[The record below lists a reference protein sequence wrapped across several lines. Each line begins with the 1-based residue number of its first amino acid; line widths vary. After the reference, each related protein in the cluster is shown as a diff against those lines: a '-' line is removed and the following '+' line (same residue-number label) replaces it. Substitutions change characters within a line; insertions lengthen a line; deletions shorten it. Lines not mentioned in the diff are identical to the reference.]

1 MLQLTPQGW
10 LGWNFDVLA
19 DGNKIAEI
27 KTSTLPESGT
37 LSLDGASYRACREGM
52 FSGDFFLE
60 SDGQT
65 IARAQKPS
73 AFLSSFNI
81 THIDRNY
88 TLKKESFFGRSFIL
102 LEGDREA
109 GSIRPEG
116 ILTRKATVSLPEEM
130 PKPVQLFVIWL
141 AILLWRRESDSSA
154 AVAASVAAST

>member
-1 MLQLTPQGW
+1 MLQLVPQGW
-10 LGWNFDVLA
+10 LGWNFDIL
-19 DGNKIAEI
+19 DNDRKIAEI
-27 KTSTLPESGT
+27 KISTLPESGT
-37 LSLDGASYRACREGM
+37 FSLDGIDYRAYREGM

-81 THIDRNY
+81 THIDRSH
-88 TLKKESFFGRSFIL
+88 TLKKESFVGRSFIL

-116 ILTRKATVSLPEEM
+116 FLTRKANASLPEMM
-130 PKPVQLFVIWL
+130 PLPVQLFVIWL
-141 AILLWRRESDSSA
+141 TILLWRRETNAGAAAAASA
-154 AVAASVAAST
+154 ASST